1 MNFATILVPTDFSP
15 PSEAALAKAVEL
27 AKAGGGKI
35 LLAHIVDPPPYLST
49 MAAEVATVAVLE
61 IQERTRNWAQEKL
74 AQVAREKI
82 PAGVAVETILREGV
96 PFHELLELAKQRKPD
111 LIVMA
116 THGHTGIKHFL
127 LGSTAERVVREASCP
142 VLTVR

>member
-1 MNFATILVPTDFSP
+1 MKFAKILVPTDFSP
-15 PSEAALAKAVEL
+15 PSELALAKAIEL
-27 AKAGGGKI
+27 AKDGKGKI
-35 LLAHIVDPPPYLST
+35 LLVHVVDPPPYLST

-61 IQERTRNWAQEKL
+61 IQERTRKWAQEKL
-74 AQVAREKI
+74 AKLAKDKI
-82 PAGVAVETILREGV
+82 PAGVGVETVLLEGV
-96 PFHELLELAKQRKPD
+96 PFYELLELAKSAKPD

-127 LGSTAERVVREASCP
+127 LGSTAERVVREAECP